1 MSILCSPNLALSYSK
16 KLIMILLTSLT
27 MGFIL
32 SSTVHASIS
41 QESATK
47 SDKFPQ
53 PLKMS
58 RANHARELLGRSYVK
73 KASKENEQSK
83 DVIQFVKESTRRFLP
98 KKFKKQSAKIA
109 DTLLA
114 QARKYEFDPLFLMA
128 VILNES
134 SFHPE
139 RSGAMGEVGLM
150 QIFPKNAEWIA
161 KKYQLDYLGEDT
173 LKDPSG
179 NIKIG
184 AAMLDQLR
192 RSFDSDGQ
200 LYLSAYNI
208 GARKVRKMVQNQT
221 PPKLY
226 VLAVM
231 KRYIA
236 LYQGFKFNG
245 NPKKQSEVAWVKTN
259 DLTRSPARDASP
271 TSIQN

>member
-1 MSILCSPNLALSYSK
+1 MSTLSNCYPALLLSK
-16 KLIMILLTSLT
+16 KLMMILLTSLS
-27 MGFIL
+27 MGFTLQSMAIPTNEK
-32 SSTVHASIS
+32 SS
-41 QESATK
+41 
-47 SDKFPQ
+47 Q

-58 RANHARELLGRSYVK
+58 RVNHARELLGRTYVK

-114 QARKYEFDPLFLMA
+114 QARKYELDPLFLMA

-161 KKYQLDYLGEDT
+161 KKYQLDYLGEET

-221 PPKLY
+221 PPKIY

-245 NPKKQSEVAWVKTN
+245 NPKRQSEIAWVKTN
-259 DLTRSPARDASP
+259 DLTRSPARESSE